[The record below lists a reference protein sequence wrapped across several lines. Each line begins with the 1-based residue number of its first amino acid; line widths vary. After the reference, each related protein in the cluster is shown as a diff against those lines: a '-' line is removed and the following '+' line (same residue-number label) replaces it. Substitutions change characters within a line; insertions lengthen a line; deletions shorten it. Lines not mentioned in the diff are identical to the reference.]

1 MSVRYDGL
9 HLFLF
14 LSVGDSSMEK
24 AIITGVDGNF
34 GSYAARSILNKLSKK
49 DLIFTSPNKAAIE
62 KYQKQGIDA
71 RYADYTNPGELAQ
84 AFRGGD
90 ILLLISVPQVGEKR
104 RNMHKNAIDAAVA
117 AGVKKIIYTSY
128 VGTGDPENGCYQMP
142 DHQYTEEYIKSTGL
156 KYVFL
161 RNAQYCE
168 AMVAAFEQAVNSGGV
183 LANNMGDGRM
193 AHISRDDCAEA
204 AACVAAGAGEENKI
218 YYITGITANTM
229 EEFVAI
235 ASEVTGRKVAYKFI
249 DDEQMYAFFDS
260 KGVPRKTDGDWS
272 KADPAFPFCSDG
284 MVTAGIAI
292 RKGQMRYCTNDYET
306 LTGKKTLSVRKIFEN
321 IERYKI
327 GKRTPTD

>member
-1 MSVRYDGL
+1 
-9 HLFLF
+9 
-14 LSVGDSSMEK
+14 MEK

-34 GSYAARSILNKLSKK
+34 GSCAARSILDKLDRK
-49 DLIFTSPNKAAIE
+49 DLIFTSPDKAVIE
-62 KYQKQGIDA
+62 KFKRQGIDA
-71 RYADYTNPGELAQ
+71 RYADYTNPGQPAQ

-90 ILLLISVPQVGEKR
+90 ILLLISVPQVGDKR
-104 RNMHKNAIDAAVA
+104 RNMHKNAIDGAVA
-117 AGVKKIIYTSY
+117 AGVKKIVYTSY
-128 VGTGDPENGCYQMP
+128 VGTGDPENGCYQMA
-142 DHQYTEEYIKSTGL
+142 DHQYTEEFIKSTGL

-168 AMVAAFEQAVNSGGV
+168 AMIMAFEQAANSGGV
-183 LANNMGDGRM
+183 LTNNMGDGRM

-204 AACVAAGAGEENKI
+204 AACVAAGAGEDNKV
-218 YYITGITANTM
+218 YYITGPAANTM

-235 ASEVTGRKVAYKFI
+235 GSAVTGRKVSYKFI

-292 RKGQMRYCTNDYET
+292 RKNQMSYCTNDYEM
-306 LTGKKTLSVRKIFEN
+306 LTGKKPLSVREIFEN
-321 IERYKI
+321 IVNTGVGPE
-327 GKRTPTD
+327 